1 MAKNWLKQYAQNGK
15 NISFEE
21 YYKQVPKSKND
32 TSGYDLRTFY
42 ANNPEEAWKFANS
55 AEGHAPDTYKK
66 PNHIT
71 FSNESIYATPD
82 NPGGKWG
89 FENNQDVF
97 YATPQ
102 NVKNAGGV
110 NKLKKY
116 FQDQEKNVKL
126 VLPKKQNG
134 GTIGNWWDELTKA
147 KYGQNMLNMTDEQIA
162 MVRDVN
168 RVTDDPLMIPG
179 SPRVKAQSGT
189 KVSSKGYKKNSPD
202 KNEPMLTIPSNR
214 ITMQDVE
221 HPVMAYPSA
230 GNPTFMHPGGEYY
243 FPHADYVTEVPVAQN
258 GWSSSDLAKL
268 RQAVANYNP
277 APYQDM
283 DPAMLQPYQQMQ
295 HNMQLAATP
304 QGRVQ
309 LKKEAS
315 DKKYANKKK
324 QEVAKDKQTGKDLQE
339 QYARDRFNADPSVI
353 NPAYWQTDPQTGRT
367 PQQRLDDMGTD
378 LQTRVFRGGTETLDN
393 LNPGVWV
400 AGMAGNLA
408 KAPLRAQ
415 QENSYTPYL
424 SALGEPLAWGAG
436 EELIAPYIKNIF
448 GKKPVVYGES
458 NVAPH
463 DPYSSVADNWQ
474 SVTRGPV
481 IAHEPFSEPYP
492 NEPGYIEPAKGKMAA
507 TLTKVTPLTK
517 EQKILHSYGL
527 DVNSPGKI
535 SNNFKS
541 EIDWAKWNK
550 EIPGNKP
557 LMDEYYA
564 IEQTSKA
571 NGTWMKNP
579 DGSTFPGTPEQF
591 VQQNSENFKKAFG
604 NTKVLVNGRP
614 QILTHNSP
622 NKFDAFTLDNKN
634 VGRLSGDGIYTF
646 EEGIARDNLPE
657 HMKKSFRYP
666 AKIAQDQYGD
676 IEYNLYGNSNNP
688 KIGKGQFDDITPDQI
703 LANPTSTRIID
714 DINGQNIH
722 VFPDPL
728 QLKSAIGNNG
738 MFDMSNPNIYKSL
751 LPITLG
757 IGAAAMSQQ
766 DTKQY
771 GGKLTKNWLQN
782 Y

>member
-1 MAKNWLKQYAQNGK
+1 MKKNWLKQYAQNGK
-15 NISFEE
+15 NISFDE

-71 FSNESIYATPD
+71 FSNESMYATPD

-147 KYGQNMLNMTDEQIA
+147 KYGQNMPNMTDEQIA
-162 MVRDVN
+162 MIRDTN

-243 FPHADYVTEVPVAQN
+243 FPHADYVTEVPAMAQGGMIKRADGHYSKRGLWDN
-258 GWSSSDLAKL
+258 IRANAGSGKKPTKEMLKQEKKIKASEKAQDGKKLSASDLAKL
-268 RQAVANYNP
+268 RQAVVNYKP
-277 APYQDM
+277 SPYQDM
-283 DPAMLQPYQQMQ
+283 DPAMLQQYKENQRV
-295 HNMQLAATP
+295 MQLAATP
-304 QGRVQ
+304 QGKVQ
-309 LKKEAS
+309 LKKEAE

-324 QEVAKDKQTGKDLQE
+324 QEVAKDKETRKELQE

-378 LQTRVFRGGTETLDN
+378 LQTRVFRGGTDVIDN

-408 KAPLRAQ
+408 KAPLKAQ
-415 QENSYTPYL
+415 QQNSYTPYL

-436 EELIAPYIKNIF
+436 EELMAPYIKNIF
-448 GKKPVVYGES
+448 GKEPVVYGES

-474 SVTRGPV
+474 SITKGPINVPKDIHFTKSIDYKPIKIIEDKINPITQYRNLEDLKYAKDFANKHGYEFPHDINELSKYSQGTDNVIQDLVNRHNTFFRGVKSPEYAGKITPPEIANISIGNPDEITENNKYGLLFTTNNIEEASQYGTPQVLRRPV
-481 IAHEPFSEPYP
+481 SFESKLRKDWIDKNQYEPFEFKNYSNEELANYQNYLKNTPKAMMKAPRDNSTHYIFRGNP
-492 NEPGYIEPAKGKMAA
+492 NENILNHIETVDEPLNYQNYQA
-507 TLTKVTPLTK
+507 TNRK
-517 EQKILHSYGL
+517 
-527 DVNSPGKI
+527 
-535 SNNFKS
+535 
-541 EIDWAKWNK
+541 
-550 EIPGNKP
+550 
-557 LMDEYYA
+557 
-564 IEQTSKA
+564 
-571 NGTWMKNP
+571 
-579 DGSTFPGTPEQF
+579 
-591 VQQNSENFKKAFG
+591 
-604 NTKVLVNGRP
+604 
-614 QILTHNSP
+614 
-622 NKFDAFTLDNKN
+622 
-634 VGRLSGDGIYTF
+634 
-646 EEGIARDNLPE
+646 
-657 HMKKSFRYP
+657 
-666 AKIAQDQYGD
+666 
-676 IEYNLYGNSNNP
+676 
-688 KIGKGQFDDITPDQI
+688 
-703 LANPTSTRIID
+703 
-714 DINGQNIH
+714 
-722 VFPDPL
+722 
-728 QLKSAIGNNG
+728 
-738 MFDMSNPNIYKSL
+738 
-751 LPITLG
+751 
-757 IGAAAMSQQ
+757 
-766 DTKQY
+766 Y

>member
-71 FSNESIYATPD
+71 FSNESMYATPD

-147 KYGQNMLNMTDEQIA
+147 KYGQNMPNMTDEQIA

-168 RVTDDPLMIPG
+168 RVTDDPLMIPA

-189 KVSSKGYKKNSPD
+189 KISSKGYKKNSPD

-230 GNPTFMHPGGEYY
+230 GKGIMMHPGGEYY

-268 RQAVANYNP
+268 REANANYKP
-277 APYQDM
+277 SPYQDM
-283 DPAMLQPYQQMQ
+283 DPAMLQQYRENQRV
-295 HNMQLAATP
+295 MQLAATP
-304 QGRVQ
+304 QGKVQ
-309 LKKEAS
+309 LKKEAE

-324 QEVAKDKQTGKDLQE
+324 QEVAKDKETRKELQE
-339 QYARDRFNADPSVI
+339 QYARDRFNANPSVI
-353 NPAYWQTDPQTGRT
+353 NPEYWQTDPQTGRT

-378 LQTRVFRGGTETLDN
+378 LQTRVFRVGTDVIDN

-415 QENSYTPYL
+415 QQNSYTPYL
-424 SALGEPLAWGAG
+424 SALGEPLAWGIG
-436 EELIAPYIKNIF
+436 EELMAPYVKNIF
-448 GKKPVVYGES
+448 GKKPVLYGES

-492 NEPGYIEPAKGKMAA
+492 NHPGSITPATGNKAA
-507 TLTKVTPLTK
+507 TLVEVPALNKQQ
-517 EQKILHSYGL
+517 EILQSFGL
-527 DVNSPGKI
+527 DPNNPGKVPEDI
-535 SNNFKS
+535 VSLYRVQGVGTHPDKNMLWHLQEKAKNQKLGLSNQLNLEMLS
-541 EIDWAKWNK
+541 D
-550 EIPGNKP
+550 
-557 LMDEYYA
+557 
-564 IEQTSKA
+564 
-571 NGTWMKNP
+571 
-579 DGSTFPGTPEQF
+579 PEKY
-591 VQQNSENFKKAFG
+591 E
-604 NTKVLVNGRP
+604 
-614 QILTHNSP
+614 
-622 NKFDAFTLDNKN
+622 
-634 VGRLSGDGIYTF
+634 LSAGEKDF
-646 EEGIARDNLPE
+646 IARDKYHGKWFDKNPKNLDFYLDPE
-657 HMKKSFRYP
+657 TTNAPDNTPLEILKYDLPKSEAMKYNVANFEDAKSLSRLHDQEFVLPKDFVEKAQRYP
-666 AKIAQDQYGD
+666 ASDWQKLIDQHKAWG
-676 IEYNLYGNSNNP
+676 LLPAGFTL
-688 KIGKGQFDDITPDQI
+688 G
-703 LANPTSTRIID
+703 A
-714 DINGQNIH
+714 
-722 VFPDPL
+722 
-728 QLKSAIGNNG
+728 LKSA
-738 MFDMSNPNIYKSL
+738 
-751 LPITLG
+751 
-757 IGAAAMSQQ
+757 MSQG
-766 DTKQY
+766 DNKKY